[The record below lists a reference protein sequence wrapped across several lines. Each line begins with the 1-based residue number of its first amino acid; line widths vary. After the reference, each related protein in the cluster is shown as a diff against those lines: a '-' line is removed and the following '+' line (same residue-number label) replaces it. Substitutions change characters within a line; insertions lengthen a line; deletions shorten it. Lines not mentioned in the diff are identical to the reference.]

1 VQFSAADQ
9 KFLAL
14 LQGMGISIPTAD
26 AAEYAI
32 EKGHSV
38 CSHVASHPDAVVGSM
53 ILDDWIASTTIYGG
67 SNLLRGILLPAGRW
81 AQLLTI

>member
-1 VQFSAADQ
+1 
-9 KFLAL
+9 
-14 LQGMGISIPTAD
+14 MGISIPTAD

-38 CSHVASHPDAVVGSM
+38 CDHRASHPDAVVGSM

-67 SNLLRGILLPAGRW
+67 NAGQF
-81 AQLLTI
+81 ALYSAESYCPQYVSPDY